1 MSVMTRRNWALRLS
15 IVLNIC
21 VLLYVC
27 AHFGSWQE
35 EGTNWDTGGA
45 VVPLVSNNIFGSEST
60 QINSSVRTAQEAK
73 ATRVTGVDR
82 YDKKNAVTSTIGSEG
97 GTKGADATKT
107 AGKEELEGQANSPL
121 AQPSLSLEDILGCKD
136 KSQEPRKA
144 QRGDYWVLYNYVP
157 MTMAVKCWET
167 LTYTTH
173 ADYTFLDNLE
183 PLLERWRAPV
193 SIAMHAPGY
202 DFQTT
207 VDSIKYLRNCGSEL
221 VSQLVTFHVYFS
233 SKHVPKVV
241 PTSKDVVNDV
251 YNCSLGPPWA
261 NPQNKNKMYKNE
273 KNLLYPV
280 NVGRNI
286 ARESAVTHYL
296 LASDIE
302 LYPSPE
308 LPARFLEMIRR
319 RDQPALLKANP
330 KVFVLSIFE
339 VDEKSSPPRN
349 KTSLLKMLKSGSA
362 IPFHKKVCSACHN
375 IPKSKEWQEAPETEG
390 LHIFHAGK
398 RTGAFIHW
406 EPIFIG
412 TNSDPWYD
420 ERLSWEGK
428 SDKMTQGYELCVLD
442 YDFLILDNAFLVH
455 RPGIKSHKK
464 DQKRDMITA
473 KTNLFIKKIIVPELK
488 IMFGVRKGC
497 AV

>member
-1 MSVMTRRNWALRLS
+1 MIVMTRRNWALRLS

-35 EGTNWDTGGA
+35 EGTNWDTGGVA
-45 VVPLVSNNIFGSEST
+45 APLVQNVFGSESI
-60 QINSSVRTAQEAK
+60 QINSSAKTAQEAR
-73 ATRVTGVDR
+73 ATRVMGIER
-82 YDKKNAVTSTIGSEG
+82 YEKKNIDTSTAGSEG
-97 GTKGADATKT
+97 GIKGVDATKIL
-107 AGKEELEGQANSPL
+107 GKDDTIEGQNDPLSPS
-121 AQPSLSLEDILGCKD
+121 SLNLKDIVACTD
-136 KSQEPRKA
+136 KSQEPRKM

-157 MTMAVKCWET
+157 MTISVKCWET

-173 ADYTFLDNLE
+173 ADYTFLDNVE

-233 SKHVPKVV
+233 SKHVPNVV
-241 PTSKDVVNDV
+241 PPSKEVVNDS
-251 YNCSLGPPWA
+251 YNCTLGPPWA
-261 NPQNKNKMYKNE
+261 NPQNKKMYKVE

-286 ARESAVTHYL
+286 ARETAVTHYL

-308 LPARFLEMIRR
+308 LPSKFLEMIRR
-319 RDQPALLKANP
+319 RDQPALLTPNP

-339 VDEKSSPPRN
+339 VDEKSLPPKN
-349 KTSLLKMLKSGSA
+349 KTALQKMLKSGSA

-375 IPKSKEWQEAPETEG
+375 IPKSKEWQDAPETDG

-398 RTGAFIHW
+398 RTGTFVHW

-412 TNSDPWYD
+412 TNSDPSYD

-473 KTNLFIKKIIVPELK
+473 KTNHFIKKIIVPELK
-488 IMFGVRKGC
+488 VMFGKRTGC